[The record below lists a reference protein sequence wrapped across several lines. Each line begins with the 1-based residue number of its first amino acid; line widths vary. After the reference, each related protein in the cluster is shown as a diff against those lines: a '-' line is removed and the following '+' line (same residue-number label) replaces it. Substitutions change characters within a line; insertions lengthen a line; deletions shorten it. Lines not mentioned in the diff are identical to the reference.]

1 MKTRSCTRYSEAF
14 KHQVIHEIETGK
26 FDGAHAARQAYG
38 IPGSETVNKWL
49 RKYGREDLMPKRIHI
64 TTMKER
70 DEKQELKKRVSE
82 LEKALADAY
91 MQGLLNESYFEI
103 ACERINMDPEVFKKK
118 HVSNLSNARKG
129 GAKK

>member
-1 MKTRSCTRYSEAF
+1 MKTRSYTRYSEAF

-26 FDGAHAARQAYG
+26 FDGAHAASQAYG

-49 RKYGREDLMPKRIHI
+49 LKYGRNDLMPKQIRI
-64 TTMKER
+64 TTMNER

-103 ACERINMDPEVFKKK
+103 ACERLNMDPEAF
-118 HVSNLSNARKG
+118 
-129 GAKK
+129 